1 MLSFVGS
8 WSLRIV
14 REHNSIQFQ
23 RPLLDLT
30 SSLIIWIRCDLFFF
44 IDFVSYPHQKNP
56 QYPQMKLRV
65 FFLFI
70 CIISIFKKWYPN
82 ETYKKADISGNC
94 SSDST
99 VTVFIWSSSGA
110 TVACDGQCPCQA
122 SLKACTREY
131 NPVCGSDGQTYS
143 NKCNAEAA

>member
-1 MLSFVGS
+1 
-8 WSLRIV
+8 
-14 REHNSIQFQ
+14 
-23 RPLLDLT
+23 
-30 SSLIIWIRCDLFFF
+30 
-44 IDFVSYPHQKNP
+44 
-56 QYPQMKLRV
+56 MKL
-65 FFLFI
+65 I
-70 CIISIFKKWYPN
+70 KKLTFP
-82 ETYKKADISGNC
+82 EIAP
-94 SSDST
+94 SDST

>member
-1 MLSFVGS
+1 MG
-8 WSLRIV
+8 
-14 REHNSIQFQ
+14 
-23 RPLLDLT
+23 
-30 SSLIIWIRCDLFFF
+30 
-44 IDFVSYPHQKNP
+44 YPHPKKKKKTTTVSPNETP
-56 QYPQMKLRV
+56 V
-65 FFLFI
+65 FSPI
-70 CIISIFKKWYPN
+70 YMHSSIFKKWHPN
-82 ETYKKADISGNC
+82 KTYKKADISGNC